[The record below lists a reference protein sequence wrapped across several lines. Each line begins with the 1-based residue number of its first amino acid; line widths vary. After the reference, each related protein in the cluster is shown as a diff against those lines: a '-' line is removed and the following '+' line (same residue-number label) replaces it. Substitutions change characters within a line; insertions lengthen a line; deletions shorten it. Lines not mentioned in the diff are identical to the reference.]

1 MIITKETKG
10 QLRRGDIIECVNAV
24 GEQKGCVV
32 LGITEEYF
40 FYVYVYPQSMIER
53 GYSTYKSSAQ
63 RSFWSDYTS
72 GRNHIIKTG
81 ESVSEA
87 EIMRI
92 LGDNCLVSSYGDI
105 PKEFLTTKL
114 KLDHDGG
121 QQVMVEVL
129 SGNSFF
135 GPWNE

>member
-10 QLRRGDIIECVNAV
+10 QLRRGDIIECVNAI

-32 LGITEEYF
+32 LGITEEHF
-40 FYVYVYPQSMIER
+40 FYVYVYPSSN
-53 GYSTYKSSAQ
+53 YHKFSHKSSVQ
-63 RSFWSDYTS
+63 RSFWSDYTR
-72 GRNHIIKTG
+72 GQNYVVKTG

-92 LGDNCLVSSYGDI
+92 LGDNCLTSTYEDI
-105 PKEFLTTKL
+105 PPELLTTKL

-121 QQVMVEVL
+121 QEVVVL